1 MALPVTGIV
10 VERGVLQ
17 TLLNMKKV
25 LIPVLL
31 ASLMLVG
38 CTQTQ
43 LMMYEKQIRAAEAQA
58 GIITEPMV
66 LEVDYVTPQL
76 ISDSTVF
83 NITRYSDDRELR
95 TDLPAF
101 KQEALERFCF
111 KSQFDMIV
119 NTTFLTYTRN
129 EGKELVVVIKGY
141 GVRYKKLR
149 KATQED
155 IWMSNF
161 KSR

>member
-1 MALPVTGIV
+1 MMV
-10 VERGVLQ
+10 
-17 TLLNMKKV
+17 
-25 LIPVLL
+25 
-31 ASLMLVG
+31 S

-43 LMMYEKQIRAAEAQA
+43 LMVHEKQIRTAEAQA

-66 LEVDYVTPQL
+66 LEVDYVTPEQ
-76 ISDSTVF
+76 ISDSLVF
-83 NITRYSDDRELR
+83 YISGYSDDRELR
-95 TDLPAF
+95 ADLPAF

-155 IWMSNF
+155 VWMSNF

>member
-1 MALPVTGIV
+1 
-10 VERGVLQ
+10 
-17 TLLNMKKV
+17 MKKK
-25 LIPVLL
+25 LFPILTT
-31 ASLMLVG
+31 AFMMVG

-43 LMMYEKQIRAAEAQA
+43 LMVHEKQIRAAEAQA

-66 LEVDYVTPQL
+66 LEVDYVTPQQ

-83 NITRYSDDRELR
+83 NISSYNDDKVLR
-95 TDLPAF
+95 ADLPAF

-155 IWMSNF
+155 VWMSNF